1 MATLENELQ
10 KIYDS
15 EINVEISWFWD
26 SGVTIKL
33 GDPLNGYRAQTEVGT
48 MAGILPWLQRAIAKH
63 YPDST
68 YIKSLGSDAPSPL
81 DAEPASV
88 AGCAHRCPVCG
99 EINSFP
105 GWSEMFAFVCE
116 FCSEPVEVRSVFQ

>member
-81 DAEPASV
+81 NAEPASV
-88 AGCAHRCPVCG
+88 AGCAHQCPVCG

-105 GWSEMFAFVCE
+105 GWSEMFAFE
-116 FCSEPVEVRSVFQ
+116 